1 MNKKII
7 SRIFAWA
14 VLALVALSVYGFARG
29 HIGRFIRDQN
39 MSYPQFVDTAYDF
52 LVAAGHSLHER
63 AEITRE
69 NVELSEQNAELQ
81 ARMLRFEELE
91 RENADLRVA
100 LGLSTR
106 HVRSVSAEV
115 ISRDGVASGWLKTVR
130 INKGER
136 DGVRKNAPVI
146 NEKGLV
152 GRVFETSRRT
162 SDVLLLADPNSSV
175 SCYVERIGESAHGV
189 LTGDGFAAGGGD
201 LLFTGVVKP
210 LTFDY
215 LDKDIEIRVG
225 DRILTSGLG
234 GVFSKGLA
242 VGVVTEIGTTKSK
255 LYQTA
260 VIAPYADLKTTSL
273 VFVLSTEADDGADVK

>member
-1 MNKKII
+1 MI
-7 SRIFAWA
+7 AWG
-14 VLALVALSVYGFARG
+14 VILLAALAVYGFARG
-29 HIGRFIRDQN
+29 RIGRFFQDQN
-39 MSYPQFVDTAYDF
+39 ASYPRFVHTAHDF
-52 LVAAGHSLHER
+52 LTDVGHSLYER
-63 AEITRE
+63 GTITLE
-69 NVELSEQNAELQ
+69 NGELAEQNAELQ

-91 RENADLRVA
+91 RENAGLRAA
-100 LGLSTR
+100 LGLSAN

-115 ISRDGVASGWLKTVR
+115 VSRDGVASGWLKTVR

-152 GRVFETSRRT
+152 GRVFETSRLT
-162 SDVLLLADPNSSV
+162 ADVLLLADPNSSV

-189 LTGDGFAAGGGD
+189 LTGDGFASAGGGE

-215 LDKDIEIRVG
+215 LDKDVEIRVG

-234 GVFSKGLA
+234 GIFAKGIA
-242 VGVVTEIGTTKSK
+242 VGVVTEVETAKSK

-260 VIAPYADLKTTSL
+260 KIAPYADLKTVSL
-273 VFVLSTEADDGADVK
+273 VFVLNTGANAGADMD